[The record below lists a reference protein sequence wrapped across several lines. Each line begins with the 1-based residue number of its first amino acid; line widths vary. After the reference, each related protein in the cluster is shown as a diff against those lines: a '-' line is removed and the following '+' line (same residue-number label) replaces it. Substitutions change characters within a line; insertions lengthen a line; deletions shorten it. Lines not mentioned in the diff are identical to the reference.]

1 MGCGAKKD
9 EVTVMAVQR
18 EVKTQAEKSSSEIE
32 LQREIEES
40 SVGIKQTKET
50 VEEIENILETTENVE
65 SNVISWTN
73 AEIEKQALIA
83 LGKSYEEKVTIEEA
97 ATIIN
102 INENPFSLRELD
114 QNGFSDLKYLPNLQG
129 LDVDILKLEDIS
141 FIKYLPNLKEL
152 YIDSQ
157 ELRDLS
163 PLQNNQS
170 IEKLEINTYGLED
183 LNGLSGMTK
192 LEYLNVQSDILS
204 DVSAI
209 SSMISLSHVLIISNT
224 LQTLNIDFSNIPN
237 ITIFD
242 VVSNALTDVT
252 SFSSFQFRLKGG
264 DVCQQ
269 IYVTNNEQNLS
280 EESLR
285 VLAKL
290 IYDGCV
296 YAAPLGIETTC
307 VGVNV
312 ENNDDQDKI
321 MSYCEEMLET
331 LGRPEVI
338 KEMPQGPSIEM
349 PATWE
354 EFAIDFDGQLLSV
367 PCTLQSLFEYGYMM
381 ENFEIDLT
389 NRIEAGDTY
398 SFYMYKANSI
408 RINVTLQNLSDVQA
422 MKLEEC
428 TVTEIM
434 INKKDLDEN
443 NLPEL
448 FLPTDL
454 EKRHSVDKYTTYIT
468 WEDWPRDV
476 EEFSFTEGSGV
487 SSVNV
492 CLRKSRR
499 GFGVEESHRGGR
511 FIVVKDNID
520 GFARIGIIILGYSP
534 SVTSNFGYYLY

>member
-73 AEIEKQALIA
+73 AEIEKQVLIA
-83 LGKSYEEKVTIEEA
+83 LDKSNGEKVTIEEA
-97 ATIIN
+97 ATIID
-102 INENPFSLRELD
+102 INEHPLSLKELD
-114 QNGFSDLKYLPNLQG
+114 QKGFSDLKYLPNLQR

-141 FIKYLPNLKEL
+141 FIKYLPNLKYL

-157 ELRDLS
+157 ELKDLS
-163 PLQNNQS
+163 PLQNNLT
-170 IEKLEINTYGLED
+170 IKHLEITTYGLED
-183 LNGLSGMTK
+183 LNGLSGMKK
-192 LEYLNVQSDILS
+192 LEYLKVQSDILS

-209 SSMISLSHVLIISNT
+209 SSMISLSRIGIISNT

-237 ITIFD
+237 ITSFG
-242 VVSNALTDVT
+242 VFSNALTDVT
-252 SFSSFQFRLKGG
+252 SFSSFQFRLEG
-264 DVCQQ
+264 DESQRISVR
-269 IYVTNNEQNLS
+269 NDELNLS
-280 EESLR
+280 EESLQ

-290 IYDGCV
+290 IYDGFV
-296 YAAPLGIETTC
+296 YAAPLGSDYSC
-307 VGVNV
+307 VAVDI
-312 ENNDDQDKI
+312 NNFDNMDK
-321 MSYCEEMLET
+321 MDYYYEEMIET
-331 LGRPEVI
+331 LGIPEVI
-338 KEMPQGPSIEM
+338 KEMPQGPSIVM

-354 EFAIDFDGQLLSV
+354 NFAIDFDGQLLSV

-428 TVTEIM
+428 TVTEIK

-468 WEDWPRDV
+468 WDDWSRDV

-492 CLRKSRR
+492 AIRKSRR